1 MYVAPGV
8 MTGADQMPLFKGGP
22 ALTRH
27 HLPLFLPLAAQEY
40 FGKQYE
46 QLSVTEKQGK
56 WRAKEPLH
64 RGTAFLRV
72 WDGRCDG
79 HCLLGGDQDIQ
90 DRRYDGHVIYAH
102 AVAALGGKKALM
114 VRTAARYQHPN
125 GDRPHSQV
133 RDAEGRLVQVD
144 VAGVNSVVVVDV

>member
-1 MYVAPGV
+1 MEYVAVYVAPGV

-72 WDGRCDG
+72 FSRFGTGVVTGTVSWGVISTFRTGGMTDTLSMRM
-79 HCLLGGDQDIQ
+79 LLQHWVA
-90 DRRYDGHVIYAH
+90 RR
-102 AVAALGGKKALM
+102 
-114 VRTAARYQHPN
+114 R
-125 GDRPHSQV
+125 
-133 RDAEGRLVQVD
+133 
-144 VAGVNSVVVVDV
+144 